1 MFGCDLSCI
10 IKKTLNKVEEKFVY
24 ERKTDV
30 YLQPLSE
37 GAMFIVKLDWSWVYG
52 GFGEYRLLK
61 RSKKNK
67 FKKTS
72 FFTC

>member
-1 MFGCDLSCI
+1 LLCCDLGWG

-37 GAMFIVKLDWSWVYG
+37 GAMFIVKLDWS
-52 GFGEYRLLK
+52 
-61 RSKKNK
+61 
-67 FKKTS
+67 
-72 FFTC
+72 